1 MADFSDR
8 VAFITGG
15 ARGQGRAH
23 AVALAHAGADVVVC
37 DRCADL
43 DTVDYPLATPDD
55 LAATA
60 KLVEAEGR
68 RCLALEADVRDLG
81 ALEGVASEARAAFG
95 RVDVLVAN
103 AGVSIA
109 TAIQDH
115 TSAQWDDA
123 IGVNLTG
130 VFNAIRAVAP
140 TMIEQHYGRIVAISS
155 MMGRGGA
162 GGIPGYVAS
171 KWGVIGLVKSVAHD
185 LAPFGVTA
193 NAIAPGTIK
202 TPMVLNEAMYDTLRP
217 AIEDPGP
224 DDLAKFMRRLH
235 VQDVPWMEPEEV
247 SRLVLFLADE
257 ASAHIS
263 GTVLAIDAGASA
275 RVTA

>member
-1 MADFSDR
+1 MSDFSGR

-23 AVALAHAGADVVVC
+23 AVAFAHAGADVVVC
-37 DRCADL
+37 DRCADV
-43 DTVDYPLATPDD
+43 DTVDYPLATSDD
-55 LAATA
+55 LATTA

-68 RCLALEADVRDLG
+68 KCLALEADVRDVE
-81 ALEGVASEARAAFG
+81 ALEGVISDARAAFG
-95 RVDVLVAN
+95 RVDILSAN
-103 AGVSIA
+103 AGVAIA

-115 TSAQWDDA
+115 SSAQWDDA
-123 IGVNLTG
+123 IGINLTG

-140 TMIEQHYGRIVAISS
+140 TMIEQRYGRIIATSS

-185 LAPFGVTA
+185 LAPFGVTV
-193 NAIAPGTIK
+193 NAIAPGNIK
-202 TPMVLNEAMYDTLRP
+202 TPMVLNEAMYNTLRP
-217 AIEDPGP
+217 AIENPGP

-235 VQDVPWMEPEEV
+235 VQNVPWMEPEEV
-247 SRLVLFLADE
+247 SRIVLFLADE
-257 ASAHIS
+257 ASAHITGS
-263 GTVLAIDAGASA
+263 VVPIDAGASA